1 MSIRIIDFPHSIPEA
16 AYRQAL
22 KSMTERVV
30 RTKMAKAVYQV
41 GGISSPGISDLDMV
55 VVFQDNAMV
64 EENLLAG
71 LTKEEQYLF
80 IHNLYGISERKF
92 AEAEQ
97 FAFYH
102 QYELLAGVD
111 LRSHSRL
118 PAPDIEELKI
128 QIALE
133 FMVKMHVTLFL
144 QSSYG
149 VLRMRD
155 LLLHVKALQYDLDFL
170 GVTGDKVNRHISQV
184 LEWRNS
190 WFKSLPAERDIL
202 AWWKAFYTDFDRLLR
217 DKFASLPF
225 YLPAQTSYSIAKNI
239 LLLPSED
246 RISSSHKG
254 LILPKLL
261 SLIGKKYFRLQN
273 RLNRFQ
279 FNIPVKS
286 DHFPDVIEKKFR
298 FEKDIVDYNK
308 KYLPHFLPITSS
320 LHAI

>member
-1 MSIRIIDFPHSIPEA
+1 MSIRIIDFPHTIPES

-55 VVFQDNAMV
+55 VVFQDNAGV
-64 EENLLAG
+64 EENLLTG
-71 LTKEEQYLF
+71 LTKQEQYLF
-80 IHNLYGISERKF
+80 IHNLYGISDHKF

-102 QYELLAGVD
+102 HYELLAGDD

-118 PAPDIEELKI
+118 PAPDVEELKI

-133 FMVKMHVTLFL
+133 FMVKMYITLFL
-144 QSSYG
+144 QDIYG

-170 GVTGDKVNRHISQV
+170 GVTGDKVNLHIAQV
-184 LEWRNS
+184 LEWRNN
-190 WFKSLPAERDIL
+190 WFKSPPSEKDIL
-202 AWWKAFYTDFDRLLR
+202 VWWKAFYVDFERLLR
-217 DKFASLPF
+217 EKLTSLPF
-225 YLPAQTSYSIAKNI
+225 YLPARPSYSIAKNI
-239 LLLPSED
+239 LLMPSED
-246 RISSSHKG
+246 GISSSHKG
-254 LILPKLL
+254 FILPKLL
-261 SLIGKKYFRLQN
+261 SLTGKKYFRLQN
-273 RLNRFQ
+273 RLNSFQ
-279 FNIPVKS
+279 FKVPIRS

-308 KYLPHFLPITSS
+308 KYLPHCLPITSS